1 MQSPPVA
8 FREWA
13 VLSAGGFT
21 MVFTAWSFA
30 GMQNWSLNTLLACGL
45 LTFLTSVIPL
55 PARWNGTDGQHG
67 NGTNVKRLLR
77 FPFFWLTLCFL
88 IYIAIQG
95 LNVAWVQTH
104 IKEGWYMREL
114 PRSAFIEW
122 LPSGAKT
129 DYLPV
134 SALRVFC
141 YYLGAFALVWGLW
154 VGLRRRKTTLAALW
168 MFAVSGVLMGS
179 VAILQKFMEA
189 PKVLWLIESANP
201 NFWGSFFYRNHGVAF
216 LILVMIV
223 CAFLYFYHLNA
234 SQRRMQHGGPYLL
247 LFIFVTLVLL
257 SITMALSRGGILF
270 GTAFFAFFLLAV
282 VARAL
287 FSGTLKSSIF
297 LTLLMTLLLAGGG
310 YTILR
315 FIDFES
321 IQGRFGNI
329 QETIQNIDNDQR
341 LLCTKITWE
350 MSQARLLYGWGA
362 GTWRYIFPMYQKQY
376 PRLFYKYFNKRTKN
390 WEKRQYF
397 HYAHNDLA
405 QFLAEYGIVGCSFLV
420 LAVAYWGVLILFRSH
435 GNRMAAI
442 MLVGG
447 AALVFGHAFV
457 EFIFQSPAYW
467 VAVNGM
473 SCLTVKLLVLNQS
486 RLRTS

>member
-1 MQSPPVA
+1 
-8 FREWA
+8 
-13 VLSAGGFT
+13 
-21 MVFTAWSFA
+21 
-30 GMQNWSLNTLLACGL
+30 
-45 LTFLTSVIPL
+45 
-55 PARWNGTDGQHG
+55 
-67 NGTNVKRLLR
+67 
-77 FPFFWLTLCFL
+77 
-88 IYIAIQG
+88 
-95 LNVAWVQTH
+95 
-104 IKEGWYMREL
+104 
-114 PRSAFIEW
+114 
-122 LPSGAKT
+122 
-129 DYLPV
+129 
-134 SALRVFC
+134 
-141 YYLGAFALVWGLW
+141 
-154 VGLRRRKTTLAALW
+154 
-168 MFAVSGVLMGS
+168 
-179 VAILQKFMEA
+179 
-189 PKVLWLIESANP
+189 
-201 NFWGSFFYRNHGVAF
+201 
-216 LILVMIV
+216 
-223 CAFLYFYHLNA
+223 
-234 SQRRMQHGGPYLL
+234 MQHGGPYLL